1 MSGDS
6 VETSESLDSNN
17 RLRGVPFGA
26 PLEECRY
33 VEARA
38 LVDTGALYMFVPE
51 NVLKVDNGSLTF
63 SRRVAENRPP
73 ESLIRAT
80 MGGTLPY
87 PLVEL
92 VVSMRVGEKAV
103 AGTVTAVIA
112 PADLGNWLFIDNFRR
127 AVQLWGRER
136 GMDYGEAVQEL
147 CRKYEETINKCVA
160 QDGNRLHNRSEH
172 TGLSR
177 INGFRGRIK
186 LSTGALFYCSAT

>member
-112 PADLGNWLFIDNFRR
+112 PADLGELAIHR
-127 AVQLWGRER
+127 QLQEGGTIMGEGAGHGLR
-136 GMDYGEAVQEL
+136 GGGSGV
-147 CRKYEETINKCVA
+147 V
-160 QDGNRLHNRSEH
+160 
-172 TGLSR
+172 
-177 INGFRGRIK
+177 
-186 LSTGALFYCSAT
+186 